1 MTLSAAY
8 CDGSLRPRSHKDRSH
23 LDPDPMVAEFGQ
35 SGLDRREQPDDSPGQ
50 GRDGV
55 RPKLSWLIGLRAEAR
70 RLELFYQGRVI
81 ATRSGAHRSPFRGRG
96 MDYRESR
103 LYSPGDEP
111 RQMDWRLTARRAAP
125 HVKVFAEERERPL
138 WLAVD
143 QGPSM
148 RFGTRRAFKS
158 FVAAELAAL
167 LGWAAVEA
175 GDRVGGLV
183 FDERRLLE
191 RRPAAQ
197 GRGLLPLLARL
208 SDPLDPADGGRS
220 PFFEA
225 LRRLAGAVHH
235 GSLIVLISDF
245 MALLDSQ
252 DHPGGVG
259 WATHGLPTAGA
270 LHTLL
275 ARLSRGNELL
285 LVLIHDPI
293 ESEPPPPGHY
303 PVFWEG
309 RMRVLN
315 LDTRKAREG
324 LVAGLAQRQALL
336 ASLARRDGAHC
347 LTLGTDEPVGRALRI
362 LRVGGDGR

>member
-1 MTLSAAY
+1 MS
-8 CDGSLRPRSHKDRSH
+8 R
-23 LDPDPMVAEFGQ
+23 PDPLSVG
-35 SGLDRREQPDDSPGQ
+35 SVSPE
-50 GRDGV
+50 
-55 RPKLSWLIGLRAEAR
+55 LSWLIGLRAEAR
-70 RLELFYQGRVI
+70 RLELFSRGRVI

-103 LYSPGDEP
+103 VYSPGDEP
-111 RQMDWRLTARRAAP
+111 RHMDWRLTARRAAP

-158 FVAAELAAL
+158 FAAAEVAAL
-167 LGWAAVEA
+167 LGWVAVEA

-183 FDERRLLE
+183 FDEHRLVE

-208 SDPLDPADGGRS
+208 SNPLAPGEGGRS
-220 PFFEA
+220 PFLQA
-225 LRRLAGAVHH
+225 LRRLAEAVHH

-245 MALLDSQ
+245 MALLELPG
-252 DHPGGVG
+252 HPGE
-259 WATHGLPTAGA
+259 GLPPP
-270 LHTLL
+270 LV
-275 ARLSRGNELL
+275 RLSRGNELL

-293 ESEPPPPGHY
+293 ESEPPPPGRY

-309 RMRVLN
+309 QTRVLD
-315 LDTRKAREG
+315 LGTRKVREG
-324 LVAGLAQRQALL
+324 LKAGFAQRQALL
-336 ASLARRDGAHC
+336 ESWARRYGAHW
-347 LTLGTDEPVGRALRI
+347 LMLGTDEFVGRALRS
-362 LRVGGDGR
+362 LCRDGP